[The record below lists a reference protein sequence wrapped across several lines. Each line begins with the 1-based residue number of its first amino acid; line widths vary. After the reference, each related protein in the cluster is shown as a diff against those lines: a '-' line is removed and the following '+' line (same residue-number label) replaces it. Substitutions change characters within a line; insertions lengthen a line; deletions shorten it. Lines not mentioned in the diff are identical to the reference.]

1 VCASRFW
8 GSETSRFSDPAARLH
23 PSLCTEGVEW
33 FSVAGSD
40 PSRVREMSVASRGTT
55 FAKQERDRAKKAKA
69 ALKRERREAR
79 DSAETSPPPVPT
91 VAGEGDVSPEEL
103 LRLVKELHDAYA
115 DERISLEEFEERK
128 QELMARITV

>member
-1 VCASRFW
+1 V
-8 GSETSRFSDPAARLH
+8 AA
-23 PSLCTEGVEW
+23 
-33 FSVAGSD
+33 
-40 PSRVREMSVASRGTT
+40 RGTT

-79 DSAETSPPPVPT
+79 DSGEASPPPVPT
-91 VAGEGDVSPEEL
+91 VSGEGDVSPEEL

-115 DERISLEEFEERK
+115 DERISLEDFEERK

>member
-1 VCASRFW
+1 V
-8 GSETSRFSDPAARLH
+8 AA
-23 PSLCTEGVEW
+23 
-33 FSVAGSD
+33 
-40 PSRVREMSVASRGTT
+40 RGTT

-79 DSAETSPPPVPT
+79 DSEAPEAPVPDT
-91 VAGEGDVSPEEL
+91 SGEGDVSPEEL

-115 DERISLEEFEERK
+115 DERISLEDFEERK

>member
-1 VCASRFW
+1 MICSRQFE
-8 GSETSRFSDPAARLH
+8 SSRA
-23 PSLCTEGVEW
+23 EEE
-33 FSVAGSD
+33 SVA
-40 PSRVREMSVASRGTT
+40 ARGTT

-79 DSAETSPPPVPT
+79 DSAADSPPPVPT

-115 DERISLEEFEERK
+115 DERISLDEFEERK
-128 QELMARITV
+128 QELAARITV

>member
-1 VCASRFW
+1 M
-8 GSETSRFSDPAARLH
+8 AA
-23 PSLCTEGVEW
+23 
-33 FSVAGSD
+33 
-40 PSRVREMSVASRGTT
+40 RGTT

-79 DSAETSPPPVPT
+79 DSEAPEAPVPDT
-91 VAGEGDVSPEEL
+91 SGEGDVSPEEL

-115 DERISLEEFEERK
+115 DERISLEDFEERK

>member
-1 VCASRFW
+1 
-8 GSETSRFSDPAARLH
+8 
-23 PSLCTEGVEW
+23 
-33 FSVAGSD
+33 
-40 PSRVREMSVASRGTT
+40 VASRGTT

-69 ALKRERREAR
+69 AQKRERREGR
-79 DSAETSPPPVPT
+79 DSGASSPPPVPT
-91 VAGEGDVSPEEL
+91 VSGEGDVSPDEL

>member
-1 VCASRFW
+1 
-8 GSETSRFSDPAARLH
+8 
-23 PSLCTEGVEW
+23 
-33 FSVAGSD
+33 
-40 PSRVREMSVASRGTT
+40 MASRGTT

-79 DSAETSPPPVPT
+79 ETGESPPTPVPDT
-91 VAGEGDVSPEEL
+91 SGEGDIAPDEL

-115 DERISLEEFEERK
+115 DERMSLEEFEERK

>member
-1 VCASRFW
+1 
-8 GSETSRFSDPAARLH
+8 
-23 PSLCTEGVEW
+23 
-33 FSVAGSD
+33 
-40 PSRVREMSVASRGTT
+40 VASRGTT

-69 ALKRERREAR
+69 ALKRERREGR
-79 DSAETSPPPVPT
+79 DSGASTAAPVPT
-91 VAGEGDVSPEEL
+91 VSGEGDVSPDEL

>member
-1 VCASRFW
+1 
-8 GSETSRFSDPAARLH
+8 
-23 PSLCTEGVEW
+23 
-33 FSVAGSD
+33 
-40 PSRVREMSVASRGTT
+40 MASRGTT

-69 ALKRERREAR
+69 ALKRERREGR
-79 DSAETSPPPVPT
+79 DSAGSDAPPVPT
-91 VAGEGDVSPEEL
+91 VSGEGDVSPEEL

>member
-1 VCASRFW
+1 V
-8 GSETSRFSDPAARLH
+8 AA
-23 PSLCTEGVEW
+23 
-33 FSVAGSD
+33 
-40 PSRVREMSVASRGTT
+40 RGTT

-69 ALKRERREAR
+69 ALKRERREGR
-79 DSAETSPPPVPT
+79 EQAEPAPAPEIS
-91 VAGEGDVSPEEL
+91 GEGEIAPDEL

>member
-1 VCASRFW
+1 
-8 GSETSRFSDPAARLH
+8 
-23 PSLCTEGVEW
+23 
-33 FSVAGSD
+33 
-40 PSRVREMSVASRGTT
+40 VASRGTT

-79 DSAETSPPPVPT
+79 DSADASPAPVPS
-91 VAGEGDVSPEEL
+91 VSGEGDVSPEEL

-115 DERISLEEFEERK
+115 DERISLEDFEERK

>member
-1 VCASRFW
+1 M
-8 GSETSRFSDPAARLH
+8 AA
-23 PSLCTEGVEW
+23 
-33 FSVAGSD
+33 
-40 PSRVREMSVASRGTT
+40 RGTT

-79 DSAETSPPPVPT
+79 DSEAAETPVPDT
-91 VAGEGDVSPEEL
+91 SGEGDVSPEEL

-115 DERISLEEFEERK
+115 DERISLEDFEERK

>member
-1 VCASRFW
+1 V
-8 GSETSRFSDPAARLH
+8 AA
-23 PSLCTEGVEW
+23 
-33 FSVAGSD
+33 
-40 PSRVREMSVASRGTT
+40 RGTT

-79 DSAETSPPPVPT
+79 DSDAPDEAPVPT
-91 VAGEGDVSPEEL
+91 TAGEGDVSPEEL

-115 DERISLEEFEERK
+115 DERISLEDFEERK